1 MRRALPAAVMSAAG
15 LGLVLTFKTS
25 PAVSGT
31 RVATKAPSAQP
42 SAAAPPTSAEVA
54 SSSPGATAVTVGPRP
69 PSTPVVATAAAPPKP
84 TAATV
89 PIATAA
95 GATSA
100 GSGTFAGETMETRFG
115 PIQVQVTLQSGKIV
129 DVVELQ
135 VPNDRR
141 RSIAI
146 NNAAGP
152 ILREEVLQAQS
163 ANIDTV
169 SGATVTSD
177 AYAQSLQAALDQ
189 AHFAG

>member
-1 MRRALPAAVMSAAG
+1 MRRALPAALMSAAG
-15 LGLVLTFKTS
+15 LGLVLTFKTA

-42 SAAAPPTSAEVA
+42 SAAAPPPSGAAT
-54 SSSPGATAVTVGPRP
+54 SSP
-69 PSTPVVATAAAPPKP
+69 
-84 TAATV
+84 AATV
-89 PIATAA
+89 APPTGAPRPTAPRPSVVVRSTTPPTTSTTVVAPAPGAA
-95 GATSA
+95 GT
-100 GSGTFAGETMETRFG
+100 GNFKGEVVDTRFG
-115 PIQVQVTLQSGKIV
+115 PVQVQVTLQAGKIV
-129 DVVELQ
+129 DVTELQ

-189 AHFAG
+189 AHAGG